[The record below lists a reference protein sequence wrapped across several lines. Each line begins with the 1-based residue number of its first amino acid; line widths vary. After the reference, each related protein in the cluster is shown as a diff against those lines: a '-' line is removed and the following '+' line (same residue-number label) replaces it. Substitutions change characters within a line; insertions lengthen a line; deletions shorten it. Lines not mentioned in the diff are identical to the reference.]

1 MRRAQVKPGY
11 SNGDTSLAIPNINR
25 SPIGRFPVGGL

>member
-1 MRRAQVKPGY
+1 MPVDY
-11 SNGDTSLAIPNINR
+11 SNGDTSLATPNSNR